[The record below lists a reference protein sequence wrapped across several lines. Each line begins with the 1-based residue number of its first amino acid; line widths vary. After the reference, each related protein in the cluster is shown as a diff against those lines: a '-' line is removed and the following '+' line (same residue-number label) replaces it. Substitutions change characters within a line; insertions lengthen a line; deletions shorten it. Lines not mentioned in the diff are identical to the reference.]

1 MNYALRADRHSLPFG
16 EARKAPEGRPKGALK
31 AARRARAAKQML
43 GIEKLVRNKS
53 DSVPGPSGQSPFR
66 TLVSVPGDITT
77 GSNSRDS

>member
-43 GIEKLVRNKS
+43 GIEKPAPNT
-53 DSVPGPSGQSPFR
+53 DN
-66 TLVSVPGDITT
+66 DCT
-77 GSNSRDS
+77 GSVGAKPLHTSS